1 MKLDDELEKTR
12 LAAARLA
19 QPTFLGEEAGE
30 KFRRMLDTALANLC
44 AHAGARNDWG
54 TLDNLM
60 QAGVLDA
67 ERIPEAIDVLNRF
80 GFTLAAAHVM
90 DEKEKRFGSQCID
103 YGI

>member
-1 MKLDDELEKTR
+1 
-12 LAAARLA
+12 
-19 QPTFLGEEAGE
+19 
-30 KFRRMLDTALANLC
+30 MLDTALASLC